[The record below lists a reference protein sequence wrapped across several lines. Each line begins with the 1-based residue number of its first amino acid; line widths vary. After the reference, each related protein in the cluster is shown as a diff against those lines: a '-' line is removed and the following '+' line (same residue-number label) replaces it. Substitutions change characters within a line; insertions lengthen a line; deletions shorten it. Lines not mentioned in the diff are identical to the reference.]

1 MHNIGLLFD
10 VDGPIASPIS
20 RTIAIPSILSDLIT
34 LTAAGVP
41 IAFITGRSDAFIRT
55 EVIAPLRAAGL
66 DEALSLP
73 GARMFGVFEKGASWA
88 PITATGIQEVTVDA
102 SLGLNQ
108 TVIDAVRDLLHAEF
122 ADTMFFDETKLAMIS
137 VEQRMDAAHS
147 DFQIA
152 QKVFNDAAFELVASH
167 GLGIRF
173 GDRERPD
180 ATGNVPFRVDPTII
194 STDIES
200 VLLDKDRGAERA
212 IEYFADL
219 GELPTVWR
227 SIGDSRSDYLM
238 ADHMHAAGFEVA
250 HLDVR
255 PSDGI
260 LEKPYEVLTEGE
272 LIHDEAGA
280 AFLSSWVDK
289 LGLR

>member
-1 MHNIGLLFD
+1 VHNIGLLFD

-20 RTIAIPSILSDLIT
+20 RSIAIPSILSDLIT

-73 GARMFGVFEKGASWA
+73 GTRMFGVFEKGASWA
-88 PITATGIQEVTVDA
+88 PITATGIQKVTVDA
-102 SLGLNQ
+102 SLGLDQ
-108 TVIDAVRDLLHAEF
+108 TVIDAVRDLLHADF
-122 ADTMFFDETKLAMIS
+122 ANTMFFDETKLAMIS

-147 DFQIA
+147 DFRIA

-260 LEKPYEVLTEGE
+260 LEAISFTMRPGPRSFPPGSTN
-272 LIHDEAGA
+272 
-280 AFLSSWVDK
+280 
-289 LGLR
+289 